1 MRDRACVE
9 SREPLL
15 EEAQM
20 AKRRM
25 VYLVGAGPGDPELLT
40 VKAARVLADAD
51 VVFYDALVCAELLE
65 LAPPHAEL
73 CYVGKEAGKPCPSQD
88 DINARILAAA
98 LRQNAVVRLK
108 GGDPFVFGRGGEEA
122 LFLKKHSIPFEIV
135 PGVSSSIAAAAY
147 AGIPVTHRNVACS
160 FAVVTGHEASGKLAT
175 QVDWASLRGVG
186 TVVVLMGVQRR
197 AEIAAEL
204 IAGGRRADEPVA
216 FVENGT
222 TAAQRTVR
230 STLQQVAEAPP
241 DIASPAVMVVG
252 DVVALADQL
261 AWFTPEA
268 VPDRA
273 ADRPSPMPRPA
284 RATPAPPGGER
295 PGAPP
300 HRPPSGT
307 RAPAEPP
314 RRAPLAASAATRL

>member
-1 MRDRACVE
+1 
-9 SREPLL
+9 
-15 EEAQM
+15 M

-40 VKAARVLADAD
+40 VKAARVLAAAD
-51 VVFYDALVCAELLE
+51 VVLYDSLVCADLLA
-65 LAPPHAEL
+65 LAPPHAARVF
-73 CYVGKEAGKPCPSQD
+73 VGKEAGRPCPSQD
-88 DINARILAAA
+88 EINDRILAAA

-122 LFLKKHSIPFEIV
+122 MFLRERGIPFEVV

-160 FAVVTGHEASGKLAT
+160 FAVVTGHEASGKLQT

-230 STLQQVAEAPP
+230 STLRQVAEAPP
-241 DIASPAVMVVG
+241 EVATPAVMVVG
-252 DVVALADQL
+252 DVVNLADRL
-261 AWFTPEA
+261 AWFTPEEA
-268 VPDRA
+268 TDQGA
-273 ADRPSPMPRPA
+273 ALPSPTHP
-284 RATPAPPGGER
+284 PAPATLAPPDEQHLL
-295 PGAPP
+295 APP
-300 HRPPSGT
+300 HRPPSET
-307 RAPAEPP
+307 HVRAAPP
-314 RRAPLAASAATRL
+314 RRALAEAPAATRL

>member
-1 MRDRACVE
+1 
-9 SREPLL
+9 
-15 EEAQM
+15 M

-40 VKAARVLADAD
+40 VKAARVLAEAD
-51 VVFYDALVCAELLE
+51 VVLYDSLVCAELLA
-65 LAPPHAEL
+65 LAPPRAEL
-73 CYVGKEAGKPCPSQD
+73 VYVGKEAGKPCPSQEE
-88 DINARILAAA
+88 INARILAAA

-122 LFLKKHSIPFEIV
+122 LFLRERGIPFEIV

-160 FAVVTGHEASGKLAT
+160 FAVVTGHEASGKLQT

-204 IAGGRRADEPVA
+204 IAAGRRVDEPVA

-222 TAAQRTVR
+222 TPAQRTVR
-230 STLQQVAEAPP
+230 STLREVAEAPP
-241 DIASPAVMVVG
+241 EVASPAVMVVG
-252 DVVALADQL
+252 DVVDLADRL
-261 AWFTPEA
+261 AWFNPEEAARAPAAAHAETTP
-268 VPDRA
+268 P
-273 ADRPSPMPRPA
+273 PA
-284 RATPAPPGGER
+284 RAKLVPPGEER
-295 PGAPP
+295 RDAPP
-300 HRPPSGT
+300 HQQPSGT
-307 RAPAEPP
+307 RAPVAPH
-314 RRAPLAASAATRL
+314 RRDPAAASAATRL